1 MKVFGFLVILLII
14 SIIPVADAQ
23 ISVYEKAVQKS
34 VEIVINSV
42 GEVHVKHV
50 VVSSNGPRQ
59 VELIFGTVSNLVI
72 TDEQGEEKQVNF
84 IDINFIDDNR
94 GVLIPPSNRNSII
107 EYNLEKVLFQEN
119 RLWAWHFRYLES
131 TSFILPEEVD
141 LLFANERPVYVGEK
155 NGFKCHGCQMLLEYS
170 INEPKSIKQ
179 VNWEDKEFLVEF
191 RTLAEIESFDFNQSA
206 KKISFKVND
215 NNQFVTTVIPLELLW
230 DPYLVF
236 LDEEKIIQH
245 KFNNNGTHV
254 WLNMRPET
262 SGEITII
269 GTTVIP
275 EFPIIAPL
283 AIGFLMILVMP
294 LMRKVNLR

>member
-1 MKVFGFLVILLII
+1 MNMKVFEFLVILSII
-14 SIIPVADAQ
+14 SVIPVADAQ
-23 ISVYEKAVQKS
+23 ISIGEKAVQKS
-34 VEIVINSV
+34 VEVIINSA

-50 VVSSNGPRQ
+50 VVSSNVPKQ
-59 VELIFGTVSNLVI
+59 VELIDGTVSNLLV
-72 TDEQGEEKQVNF
+72 TDEQGEEKQVTV
-84 IDINFIDDNR
+84 IGDNS
-94 GVLIPPSNRNSII
+94 GVLILPSNRNSII
-107 EYNLEKVLFQEN
+107 EYNLDHVLSQKDS
-119 RLWAWHFRYLES
+119 LWTWNFRYLET

-141 LLFANERPVYVGEK
+141 LLFVNEKPIFLGEK
-155 NGFKCHGCQMLLEYS
+155 NGFACHGCQMLLEYS
-170 INEPKSIKQ
+170 INEPKNIKQ
-179 VNWEDKEFLVEF
+179 VNWEDKEFLVEV
-191 RTLAEIESFDFNQSA
+191 RTLAEIESFNFNQSA

-215 NNQFVTTVIPLELLW
+215 NNQFVTTIIPLELLW

-236 LDEEKIIQH
+236 LDEEKIVQH

-283 AIGFLMILVMP
+283 AVGFLMILVMP
-294 LMRKVNLR
+294 LMRKFNLR